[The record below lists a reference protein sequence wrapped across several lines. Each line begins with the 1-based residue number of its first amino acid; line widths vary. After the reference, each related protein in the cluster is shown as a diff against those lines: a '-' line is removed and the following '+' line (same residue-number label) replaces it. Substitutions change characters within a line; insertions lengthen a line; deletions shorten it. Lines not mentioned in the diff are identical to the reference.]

1 MQDPFRTRLIQTHR
15 FGMRSV
21 ARVLFLLLIQPAGAL
36 DVNISVGDSIQE
48 AIDQASLAGGGTVHL
63 GAGVHQI
70 STPIKM
76 KSNVTLSGA
85 GHKVTTVN
93 THKVIKSIEQ
103 ASEGLQNVIIQNLT
117 ITGVARHGSHAL
129 HIVSYRTDHRQI
141 KLLNVHASR
150 TGWGVHIKGA
160 QDVII
165 RHCEFTKNGA
175 KGKEGYAHNLYLRRC
190 KNALVSDTKLNGSTS
205 GNGCNI
211 SYSKNITLDRCEVL
225 NNYFRGIRAADT
237 DGYTV
242 KNCVIGRNGRVGL
255 LANREKVATKNVSFV
270 NNMVFDNGE
279 GGIQARRG
287 VTGSVTGCRSFNNKR
302 FDFDL
307 NANISQSDN
316 STSAVNPSEEK

>member
-1 MQDPFRTRLIQTHR
+1 MKNGKTLCILAIALFLVIQTA
-15 FGMRSV
+15 V
-21 ARVLFLLLIQPAGAL
+21 AL
-36 DVNISVGDSIQE
+36 DVDVSVGDSIQE
-48 AIDQASLAGGGTVHL
+48 AVERVSLAGGGTVNL

-70 STPIKM
+70 STSIKIE
-76 KSNVTLSGA
+76 SNVTLSGA
-85 GHKVTTVN
+85 GHSTTTIN
-93 THKVIKSIEQ
+93 TAKVIKSIEQ
-103 ASEGLQNVIIQNLT
+103 ASEGLQNVTIQNLT
-117 ITGVARHGSHAL
+117 ITGVAVNGSHAIHL
-129 HIVSYRTDHRQI
+129 VSYRKDHRQI

-165 RHCEFTKNGA
+165 RNCEFAKNGA

-190 KNALVSDTKLNGSTS
+190 KNAMVSHTKLNGSTS

-242 KNCVIGRNGRVGL
+242 TNCRIGGNGRVGL
-255 LANREKVATKNVSFV
+255 LANKEKVVTKNIRFV
-270 NNMVFDNGE
+270 NNIVFDNGE

-287 VTGSVTGCRSFNNKR
+287 VTGIVTGCTSFNNKR

-307 NANISQSDN
+307 NVDISQSDN
-316 STSAVNPSEEK
+316 STAAVNASEEIEK